1 MIKIN
6 FDKSKLGEQSSSGYS
21 PTKPLITKP
30 KQFDFGEALAKLNRL
45 RAEVAEQANESKT
58 LENSINSQVDSLAS
72 ASTNTTSNSSIAN
85 ASPSTSRINLSNY
98 SLVDKAILVAD
109 KTKVADLAK
118 SATPNLIAKSQDYFN
133 PNRQSDLNRLI
144 TSLDHVKSAEL
155 TEQAVKESLKAM
167 PSATEELRSPAN
179 EMSMQG
185 DSTSKAN
192 DQAEYNSARKTLS
205 FNFSFAK
212 ASAVAHDE
220 QSSSNELSSS
230 SSIANSTSSASFTWD
245 DSQLSAIDSILSNP
259 FNCLIGA
266 AGSGKTTVVREI
278 VRRLEEDGTIQPLA
292 YQKSNG
298 DSVESYNVAFVSFT
312 GKAVEQL
319 RKSIP
324 PHLQCCCQTIHSLLE
339 YAPEIIEKTVEDE
352 NGDQVLKQSKIFLPR
367 RDELN
372 PLPQQ
377 IIFIDESGMVGV
389 ELWNNLFKALRPSAS
404 LKIVLIG
411 DINQLPAVIG
421 KSILGYALA
430 SPRWKTATLTKIHR
444 QAMDNPIIANAHRI
458 KSGDQ
463 PESSPSITS
472 PDGTPLLRK
481 FSLLNIGSLTNDER
495 EKVRSGELSKSYYD
509 DKNKSV
515 TTLKNFIRLVN
526 TLYRSG
532 YYDPAVDQIIV
543 PQNTGTI
550 GQEMIN
556 SRLAPIFNS
565 ANKRVAIR
573 ASLETK
579 FLAVG
584 DKVMFT
590 KNDYDYGILNGMT
603 GYIKEIRLNGDYRDY
618 ALLKQAEE
626 SGGAPEKFEVTADS
640 IDLAESLLDADL
652 NKLESDNSATEVEQQ
667 ASHVVTIEYTPIG
680 STEPAT
686 IAISS
691 VGLIRGLL
699 LAYAITCHKA
709 QGSEYRRVIVL
720 AHSSN
725 SQMLSREWLYTAV
738 TRARENLVLVYNDY
752 QGKGLPTAL
761 RRQVIAGET
770 LEEKAKNFSLAE
782 AKKTSDTFNESMIP
796 LGIFTDDELTAYL
809 EENKND

>member
-6 FDKSKLGEQSSSGYS
+6 FDKSKLIEQSSSGYS
-21 PTKPLITKP
+21 PTKPLVTKP
-30 KQFDFGEALAKLNRL
+30 KPFDFNEALAKLSRL
-45 RAEVAEQANESKT
+45 KDEAEAENESACASNSNSNSAVVARTTEQARQNE
-58 LENSINSQVDSLAS
+58 NAQASQTANEISLA
-72 ASTNTTSNSSIAN
+72 
-85 ASPSTSRINLSNY
+85 NY

-109 KTKVADLAK
+109 KSAVADLAK
-118 SATPNLIAKSQDYFN
+118 SATKNLIAKSQDYFN
-133 PNRQSDLNRLI
+133 PNRQSDLNRLV
-144 TSLDHVKSAEL
+144 TSLDHVKSAQL
-155 TEQAVKESLKAM
+155 TEQAVKDSLKAKQ
-167 PSATEELRSPAN
+167 SASAANVVSQSKGFKFNFATAKPASKTIEL
-179 EMSMQG
+179 
-185 DSTSKAN
+185 
-192 DQAEYNSARKTLS
+192 NSAS
-205 FNFSFAK
+205 PVNP
-212 ASAVAHDE
+212 
-220 QSSSNELSSS
+220 
-230 SSIANSTSSASFTWD
+230 IANSASSASFAWD
-245 DSQLSAIDSILSNP
+245 SSQLSAIDSILSNP

-278 VRRLEEDGTIQPLA
+278 VRRLEEDGSIKPIA

-339 YAPEIIEKTVEDE
+339 YAPEIVEKTVEDE

-377 IIFIDESGMVGV
+377 LIFIDESGMVGV
-389 ELWNNLFKALRPSAS
+389 ELWNNLFKALTPSPS

-444 QAMDNPIIANAHRI
+444 QALDNPIIANAHKI

-463 PESSPSITS
+463 PESSPSLTS
-472 PDGTPLLRK
+472 PDGEPMLRK
-481 FSLLNIGSLTNDER
+481 FSLLNIGSLTNEER
-495 EKVRSGELSKSYYD
+495 NKVRDGSLPRSYYD

-515 TTLKNFIRLVN
+515 TTLKNFVRLV
-526 TLYRSG
+526 TQLYRSG
-532 YYDPAVDQIIV
+532 NYDPAVDQIIV

-565 ANKRVAIR
+565 ANKRIAIR

-603 GYIKEIRLNGDYRDY
+603 GYIKEIHLNGDYRDY
-618 ALLKQAEE
+618 ALLKAAEE

-640 IDLAESLLDADL
+640 IDLAESVLNADL
-652 NKLESDNSATEVEQQ
+652 DKLESDNSATEVEQQ

-691 VGLIRGLL
+691 AGLLRGLL

-738 TRARENLVLVYNDY
+738 TRARENLILVYNDY
-752 QGKGLPTAL
+752 LGKGLPTAL

-796 LGIFTDDELTAYL
+796 MGIFTDDELADYL
-809 EENKND
+809 EEMKND

>member
-6 FDKSKLGEQSSSGYS
+6 FDKTKLGEQSSSGYS

-30 KQFDFGEALAKLNRL
+30 KPFDFAEALAKLNRL
-45 RAEVAEQANESKT
+45 KAEVAEQASESRS
-58 LENSINSQVDSLAS
+58 LENSITSQVDSLANKPS
-72 ASTNTTSNSSIAN
+72 DS
-85 ASPSTSRINLSNY
+85 ASPSTKINLSNL

-133 PNRQSDLNRLI
+133 PNRQSDLNRLV

-155 TEQAVKESLKAM
+155 TEQAVKESLKA
-167 PSATEELRSPAN
+167 TEELRSPAN

-185 DSTSKAN
+185 EQTELS
-192 DQAEYNSARKTLS
+192 SASSATKPKTLG
-205 FNFSFAK
+205 FNFAK

-220 QSSSNELSSS
+220 QTESEQSSS
-230 SSIANSTSSASFTWD
+230 SPIANSDSSTSFAWD
-245 DSQLSAIDSILSNP
+245 DSQLSAIESILSNP

-389 ELWNNLFKALRPSAS
+389 ELWNNLFKALRPSPS

-495 EKVRSGELSKSYYD
+495 NKIRDGTLPRSYYD

-565 ANKRVAIR
+565 ANKRIAIR

-680 STEPAT
+680 STEPST

-796 LGIFTDDELTAYL
+796 MGIFTDDELTAYL

>member
-6 FDKSKLGEQSSSGYS
+6 FDKTKLGEQSSSGYS

-30 KQFDFGEALAKLNRL
+30 KPFDFAEALAKLNRL
-45 RAEVAEQANESKT
+45 KAEVAEQASESRS
-58 LENSINSQVDSLAS
+58 LENSITSQVDSLANKPS
-72 ASTNTTSNSSIAN
+72 DS
-85 ASPSTSRINLSNY
+85 ASPSTKINLSNL

-133 PNRQSDLNRLI
+133 PNRQSDLNRLV

-155 TEQAVKESLKAM
+155 TEQAVKESLKA
-167 PSATEELRSPAN
+167 TEELRSPAK

-185 DSTSKAN
+185 EQTELS
-192 DQAEYNSARKTLS
+192 SASSATKPKTLG
-205 FNFSFAK
+205 FNFAK
-212 ASAVAHDE
+212 ARAVAHDE
-220 QSSSNELSSS
+220 QTESEQSSS
-230 SSIANSTSSASFTWD
+230 SPIANSASSSSFTWD
-245 DSQLSAIDSILSNP
+245 DSQLSAIESILSNP

-352 NGDQVLKQSKIFLPR
+352 NGDQILKQSKIFLPR

-389 ELWNNLFKALRPSAS
+389 ELWNNLFKALRPSPS

-495 EKVRSGELSKSYYD
+495 NKIRDGTLPRSYYD

-565 ANKRVAIR
+565 ANKRIAIR

-680 STEPAT
+680 STEPST

-796 LGIFTDDELTAYL
+796 MGIFTDDELTAYL